1 MSGLWKYSGIREAG
15 LCNYE
20 AAIEHLRNAYDDSE
34 NRKDILLVFGITVLK
49 ERADDEAE
57 AFKIFQEAMD
67 QPSDREMVCFYMVE
81 EYRNIMKW
89 NQSIDSLRLSL
100 SALGKNSA
108 MISQV
113 NKAMDQTYLEHYC
126 TTDTTSDT
134 YQLTKILHKAIVYSQ
149 EVDEVSTEMHLTR
162 AQIVYFHGEK
172 QTAYQHLELYL
183 DASLTECKLKNS
195 GLSIYVPSS
204 VAEDWMATS
213 TIRRCSYKSRKC
225 NTYSYSN

>member
-1 MSGLWKYSGIREAG
+1 
-15 LCNYE
+15 
-20 AAIEHLRNAYDDSE
+20 
-34 NRKDILLVFGITVLK
+34 VFGITVLK

-113 NKAMDQTYLEHYC
+113 NKAMDQTYLEHY
-126 TTDTTSDT
+126 
-134 YQLTKILHKAIVYSQ
+134 
-149 EVDEVSTEMHLTR
+149 
-162 AQIVYFHGEK
+162 
-172 QTAYQHLELYL
+172 
-183 DASLTECKLKNS
+183 
-195 GLSIYVPSS
+195 
-204 VAEDWMATS
+204 
-213 TIRRCSYKSRKC
+213 
-225 NTYSYSN
+225 